1 MDQRAPDPVVR
12 AWRES
17 APFWEKHR
25 ETVRAMF
32 HPITTA
38 LVDGARIAPGQA
50 VLDVAAGPGE
60 PSLTIAERVGR
71 AGGVLSTDV
80 TAGMLAAGLREARR
94 RGLENIAFC
103 CCSGTA
109 LPLRSRCQDAV
120 VCRLGIMF
128 FPDPLTGLTEMLRVL
143 RPGGRL
149 ALAVWPPRETSP
161 FMSIPTDV
169 VASHCGPAAPE
180 DPDAPSALRFAEPG
194 KLAQLLERA
203 GARRVTEETVDFR
216 IAAPVRLEEFWPMR
230 SELSELLRGK
240 LAQMPPALAARIAAD
255 ATAAARPYFTTG
267 RMDFPAQ
274 IRIVSGERA

>member
-1 MDQRAPDPVVR
+1 MDQTTPDPVVR

-25 ETVRAMF
+25 ETVRTMF

-38 LVDGARIAPGQA
+38 LLDAARIAAGQS

-71 AGGVLSTDV
+71 AGRVLSTDV

-103 CCSGTA
+103 ACSGTA
-109 LPLRSRCQDAV
+109 LPLRSHCRDAV
-120 VCRLGIMF
+120 VCRLGVMF
-128 FPDPLTGLTEMLRVL
+128 FPDPLAGLTEMLRVL
-143 RPGGRL
+143 RPGARL

-161 FMSIPTDV
+161 FMSIPNEV
-169 VASHCGPAAPE
+169 VARHCGAAPPE

-194 KLAQLLERA
+194 KLARLLARA
-203 GARRVTEETVDFR
+203 GARGVTEETVDFR
-216 IAAPVRLEEFWPMR
+216 IAAPIPLEEFWPMR
-230 SELSELLRGK
+230 SELSEMLRGK
-240 LAQMPPALAARIAAD
+240 LAQMPPALVARIAAD
-255 ATAAARPYFTTG
+255 ATEAARPYFATG

-274 IRIVSGERA
+274 IRIVSGEKA